1 MRWLWVMALAG
12 AGAGAW
18 GEGIGEVLLRSQ
30 QLRLDAHTEVAEQ
43 DAAAQ
48 RIRASF
54 DTVVK
59 AAAAVAAGEHEG
71 SALPAVQLRV
81 VSGAPLAE
89 TLQGRV
95 IVVDVSLAA
104 APEST
109 RLFVLAHEWGHT
121 AMRHWPQMTN
131 LYQSHIPG
139 EVIQS
144 HTDAIA
150 ALLGYDAS
158 ALAHRQ
164 EMEADAFAL
173 GVLRTLGLPAQA
185 AYDALVQQGFQPD
198 TPTHPGTKRRLAA
211 LRQVASKAP

>member
-1 MRWLWVMALAG
+1 MRRLWVMALAG
-12 AGAGAW
+12 AGAAW
-18 GEGIGEVLLRSQ
+18 GEDIGEVLQRSQ
-30 QLRLDAHTEVAEQ
+30 QQRLDAHAEVAEQ

-59 AAAAVAAGEHEG
+59 AASAAAASGHAG
-71 SALPAVQLRV
+71 SALSAAKLRV

-131 LYQSHIPG
+131 LYQSYIPG

-144 HTDAIA
+144 RTDAIA

-164 EMEADAFAL
+164 EIEADAFAL
-173 GVLRTLGLPAQA
+173 GVLRQLGLPAQA
-185 AYDALVQQGFQPD
+185 AYDALLQQGIQPD
-198 TPTHPGTKRRLAA
+198 TPTHPGTLRRLAA
-211 LRQVASKAP
+211 LLQLETQVP